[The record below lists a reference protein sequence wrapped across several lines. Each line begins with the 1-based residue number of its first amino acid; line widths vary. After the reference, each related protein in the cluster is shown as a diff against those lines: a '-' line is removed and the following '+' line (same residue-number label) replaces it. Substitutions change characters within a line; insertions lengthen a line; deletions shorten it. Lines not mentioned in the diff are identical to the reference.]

1 MNRKILHIG
10 SAEKF
15 MPGFIELVK
24 DNFDFNHHELCLSN
38 GMAEKDILPSN
49 NIHLLADKK
58 RYPRLKH
65 YTQVLVKMHQADKII
80 LHSLSD
86 NTIVKLLFFTPWLLK
101 KCYWVI
107 WGNDLYTY
115 KFGRRN
121 RRWHVREFYRRQVIK
136 HMGYLIT
143 YMQGD
148 IDLARQWYDAKGEY
162 KECLMYT
169 SNIYKSVAVTE
180 RSNTPIN
187 IQLGNSANSTN
198 NHIEIIEK
206 LATFEN
212 KDFRVYTPLSY
223 SDQNHAKQ
231 VIKIGSEL
239 LADKFCPMTDFM
251 PFNDYLKF
259 QGTIDIGVFNNSR
272 QQALGN
278 IITLLGLGKTVYMR
292 DNTSQWRLFKDKG
305 LSIYNVRNL
314 NSLEYQYHEDNVA
327 LVKQYF
333 SKETLISQLS
343 EIF

>member
-1 MNRKILHIG
+1 MSHKILHIG

-24 DNFDFNHHELCLSN
+24 DNFDFNYHEFCLST
-38 GMAEKDILPSN
+38 GMAEKDIPTSN
-49 NIHLLADKK
+49 NIHLLATENKAS
-58 RYPRLKH
+58 RVKH
-65 YTQVLVKMHQADKII
+65 YTHVLIKMHQADKII

-86 NTIVKLLFFTPWLLK
+86 HTIVKLLFFTPWLLK
-101 KCYWVI
+101 KCHWVI

-115 KFGRRN
+115 KFGKRN
-121 RRWHVREFYRRQVIK
+121 RRWHVREFYRRPVIK
-136 HMGYLIT
+136 NMGYLVS

-148 IDLARQWYDAKGEY
+148 IDLARQWYGAKGEY

-169 SNIYKSVAVTE
+169 SNIYKAVTVTHQ
-180 RSNTPIN
+180 SNSPTN

-206 LATFEN
+206 LSTFEN
-212 KDFRVYTPLSY
+212 DNFRVYTPLSY
-223 SDQNHAKQ
+223 SDQNHAKK
-231 VIKIGSEL
+231 VLKVGSEL
-239 LADKFCPMTDFM
+239 LSNKFYPMTDFM
-251 PFNDYLKF
+251 PFNDYLTF
-259 QGTIDIGVFNNSR
+259 QGTIDIGIFNNSR

-305 LSIYNVRNL
+305 LSIYNVQDL
-314 NSLEYQYHEDNVA
+314 NNLEYHHHENNVA

-343 EIF
+343 ELF